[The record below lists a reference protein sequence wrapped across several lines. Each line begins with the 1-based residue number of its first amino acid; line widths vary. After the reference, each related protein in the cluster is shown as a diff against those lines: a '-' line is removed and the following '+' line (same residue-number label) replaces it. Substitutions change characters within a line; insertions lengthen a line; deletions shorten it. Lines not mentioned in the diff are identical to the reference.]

1 MMINFTKRE
10 GPMRIPRSGP
20 FARHVVNR
28 QFYKER
34 PLGAVVQQKSSG
46 HITSTLDVG
55 IPGNRPGFP
64 FFVILTPFGEMV
76 SGE

>member
-1 MMINFTKRE
+1 MMINYTKRE

-20 FARHVVNR
+20 VARHVVNR

-46 HITSTLDVG
+46 HITSTLDVEFRG
-55 IPGNRPGFP
+55 IRPGFLL
-64 FFVILTPFGEMV
+64 VVTLIPFGQMV